1 MIDIENVNLREAEQA
16 AYAAGDTLKAKL
28 LARIMDLEEELT
40 RVKDDAADNSLDAWE
55 DENGPADAY
64 MEFFFDCFRL
74 LDGKYPVWIDRW
86 GGPSV
91 TSETDKQIIFDAIV
105 RGEG

>member
-16 AYAAGDTLKAKL
+16 AYAAGDTLKVKL
-28 LARIMDLEEELT
+28 LARIMDLEDELE
-40 RVKDDAADNSLDAWE
+40 RVKYAAADDSLTAWE
-55 DENGPADAY
+55 SDHGPASAY
-64 MEFFFDCFRL
+64 VEFFFDCFKHLRCR
-74 LDGKYPVWIDRW
+74 YPV
-86 GGPSV
+86 PSV

>member
-1 MIDIENVNLREAEQA
+1 MIDIENVNISDAERA
-16 AYAAGDTLKAKL
+16 AYSSGDTLTAKL

-64 MEFFFDCFRL
+64 MEFFFDCFEHLRCR
-74 LDGKYPVWIDRW
+74 YPV
-86 GGPSV
+86 PSV
-91 TSETDKQIIFDAIV
+91 TSETDKQIIFDAIA
-105 RGEG
+105 RGEGS

>member
-28 LARIMDLEEELT
+28 LARIMDLEEELE
-40 RVKDDAADNSLDAWE
+40 RLRDDAADNSLDAWE

-64 MEFFFDCFRL
+64 MEFFFDCFEMLNCR
-74 LDGKYPVWIDRW
+74 YPV
-86 GGPSV
+86 PSV